1 MDFAKQCQT
10 WADSID
16 TYGWVAQT
24 NRALELRH
32 ECLVSDP
39 DAFFTRVHTFLGLR
53 QHPGSAKFAKSTLIH
68 PLDQTTLARAN
79 VKDTLELREAG
90 WTRWSDDEK
99 RTFRRICGQAME
111 SLGYQIPC

>member
-1 MDFAKQCQT
+1 M
-10 WADSID
+10 
-16 TYGWVAQT
+16 AQT

-39 DAFFTRVHTFLGLR
+39 DASFTRVHTFLGLR
-53 QHPGSAKFAKSTLIH
+53 QHPGPAKFAKSTLIH